1 MVGREISMK
10 ARFYFYSMIV
20 IIVALALLAFYLI
33 DPRPLIFLW
42 HLIIS
47 LRKIAPLEGV
57 P

>member
-1 MVGREISMK
+1 MK